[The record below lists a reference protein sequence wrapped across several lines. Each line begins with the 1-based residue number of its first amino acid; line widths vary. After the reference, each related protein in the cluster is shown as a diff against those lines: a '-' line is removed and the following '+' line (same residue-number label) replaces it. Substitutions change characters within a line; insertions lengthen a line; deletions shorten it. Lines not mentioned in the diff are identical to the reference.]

1 MLQIVWD
8 DYRHNF
14 LSALKG
20 LGVFENWWWN
30 YVYLLMLPVIVEH
43 IVLKEVIVYYCTM
56 LPLLGGTFLARLYPN
71 RMSKTLFL
79 CPMSREMRIRYF
91 KTAFLLR
98 IAIPILA
105 FLLPMSMLFLCKIVQ
120 GFECFLSLLAFIMY
134 LVAVNICTNARGGKP
149 KTEWQGYS
157 LPGYFPMWNVL
168 GQISGIANVVIVSV
182 SGIGE
187 NSGEPYRPWELIM
200 VSVLL
205 VIQVLILMKIIFT
218 YFKPIMEQSIS
229 YEYSYISLEK

>member
-20 LGVFENWWWN
+20 LGGGENWWWG
-30 YVYLLMLPVIVEH
+30 YVYLLMPPVIMGH
-43 IVLKEVIVYYCTM
+43 IVLKEVIVYYCMM

-98 IAIPILA
+98 IAIPILV

-120 GFECFLSLLAFIMY
+120 GVECFLSLLAFIMY
-134 LVAVNICTNARGGKP
+134 LVSVNICTNSRVGKP
-149 KTEWQGYS
+149 ETERQGYS

-168 GQISGIANVVIVSV
+168 GHISGIANMVIVS
-182 SGIGE
+182 GIRE
-187 NSGEPYRPWELIM
+187 NSGKPYQPWELIM
-200 VSVLL
+200 DSVLL
-205 VIQVLILMKIIFT
+205 VIQALILMKIIFT

-229 YEYSYISLEK
+229 YENSYISLKK

>member
-1 MLQIVWD
+1 
-8 DYRHNF
+8 
-14 LSALKG
+14 
-20 LGVFENWWWN
+20 
-30 YVYLLMLPVIVEH
+30 
-43 IVLKEVIVYYCTM
+43 
-56 LPLLGGTFLARLYPN
+56 
-71 RMSKTLFL
+71 
-79 CPMSREMRIRYF
+79 MRIRYF

-134 LVAVNICTNARGGKP
+134 LVAVNICTNSRVGKP
-149 KTEWQGYS
+149 ETERQGYS

-187 NSGEPYRPWELIM
+187 NSGEIYQPWELIM

-205 VIQVLILMKIIFT
+205 VIQALILMKIMFT

-229 YEYSYISLEK
+229 YEYSYIS